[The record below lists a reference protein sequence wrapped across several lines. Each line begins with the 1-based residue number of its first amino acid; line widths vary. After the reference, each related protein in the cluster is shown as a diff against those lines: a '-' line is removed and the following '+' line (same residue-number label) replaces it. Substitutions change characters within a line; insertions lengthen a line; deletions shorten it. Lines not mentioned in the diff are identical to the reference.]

1 MDIRSS
7 LPVSTGASAPAAA
20 LPQVSA
26 QVRSVL
32 ATIASATTTSD
43 SQKQALVAA
52 TATASQIADVNVAEI
67 ALETVSTTGIYL
79 RNTGSEGWPRWQVLT
94 ALRAYGLNLT
104 EKPAAPVP
112 NDAALAA
119 QVQQQVANVLREA
132 RNVSVAQ
139 ATQAVQSA
147 PAPAAQVVQAAPVQ
161 ATPAPR
167 AASPSPASNVAA
179 SSGVDTLA

>member
-1 MDIRSS
+1 
-7 LPVSTGASAPAAA
+7 
-20 LPQVSA
+20 
-26 QVRSVL
+26 
-32 ATIASATTTSD
+32 
-43 SQKQALVAA
+43 
-52 TATASQIADVNVAEI
+52 
-67 ALETVSTTGIYL
+67 
-79 RNTGSEGWPRWQVLT
+79 
-94 ALRAYGLNLT
+94 
-104 EKPAAPVP
+104 VP